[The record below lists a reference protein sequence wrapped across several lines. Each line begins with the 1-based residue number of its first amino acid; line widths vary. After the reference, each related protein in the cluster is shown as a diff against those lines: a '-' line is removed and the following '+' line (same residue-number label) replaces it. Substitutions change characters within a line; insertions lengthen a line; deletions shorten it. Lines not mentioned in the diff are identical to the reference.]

1 MSVEGKIKGKFQ
13 TFRNEKK
20 EAANSHMKMPTFND
34 NSKINSYK
42 IYAATGLKKI

>member
-13 TFRNEKK
+13 TFRNEK
-20 EAANSHMKMPTFND
+20 ANSHMKMPTFND